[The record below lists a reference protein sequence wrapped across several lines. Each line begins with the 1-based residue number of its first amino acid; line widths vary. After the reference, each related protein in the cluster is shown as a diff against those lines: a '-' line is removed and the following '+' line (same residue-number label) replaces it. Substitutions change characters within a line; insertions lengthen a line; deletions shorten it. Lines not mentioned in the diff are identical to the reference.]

1 MEPNDI
7 SAVLTE
13 LEGVRESAGSAV
25 PAALAL
31 AVVYGLTRL
40 TKLPSIDRLLGY
52 RKWLRVVVA
61 VVLGVLTGVLQALT
75 AHRPWAAVA
84 WAAVTGSLAG
94 LGAVGLD
101 QAISW
106 LKPSTRQR
114 DDIVTGIEH
123 TIQAKDAEVTAR
135 VATAKSELEAAS
147 TMASPAERRKS
158 LAEWGRRYMGVRS

>member
-1 MEPNDI
+1 MDPSEI
-7 SAVLTE
+7 STVLNE
-13 LEGVRESAGSAV
+13 LEGVRESAGSAGT
-25 PAALAL
+25 AALAL
-31 AVVYGLTRL
+31 AIVYGLTRL
-40 TKLPSIDRLLGY
+40 TKLPTIDRLLGFK
-52 RKWLRVVVA
+52 KWLRVVVA
-61 VVLGVLTGVLQALT
+61 VVLGVLTGVLQALV

-84 WAAVTGSLAG
+84 WAGVTGAFAG

-135 VATAKSELEAAS
+135 VATAKGELDAAS
-147 TMASPAERRKS
+147 TMSSPAERRRS
-158 LAEWGRRYMGVRS
+158 LAEWGRRHMGVRS